1 MESPSAGLRSIRGS
15 LCALGQT
22 GTPQPVAVFQFNP
35 DSLVRSL
42 RRREGRET
50 SGSADPRRIY
60 GAPSETISMTI
71 ELEAA
76 DAFVGQKYPDIAAQ
90 LAELELLLYP
100 TSASVA
106 ANDDL
111 LDQGTIEILPAE
123 GPLLVLSWG
132 SRRSIPVRLES
143 LQITEQAFDP
153 WLCPVRATV
162 EVSLQVLSYNDL
174 LRGDRGRSQFR
185 TYHEGL
191 EKMRAKPQE
200 VPAGHPGAPA
210 QPGGTS

>member
-1 MESPSAGLRSIRGS
+1 MESPSAGLRVTAGS
-15 LCALGQT
+15 LCALSRA
-22 GTPQPVAVFQFNP
+22 GTLDQVAVFQFNP

-50 SGSADPRRIY
+50 AGTADPRRIY
-60 GAPSETISMTI
+60 GAPSETITMTI
-71 ELEAA
+71 ELDAA
-76 DAFVGQKYPDIAAQ
+76 DAFAGQRYPDVAAQ
-90 LAELELLLYP
+90 LASLELLLYP

-106 ANDDL
+106 ASDKL
-111 LDQGTIEILPAE
+111 LDGGTLEILPAE

-132 SRRSIPVRLES
+132 PRRAIPVRLES

-174 LRGDRGRSQFR
+174 LPGDPGRSQFR
-185 TYHEGL
+185 EYHQRL
-191 EKMRAKPQE
+191 EAARTPQPI
-200 VPAGHPGAPA
+200 PAGHPAPPP
-210 QPGGTS
+210 PGETP

>member
-1 MESPSAGLRSIRGS
+1 MENPSAGLRLTRGS
-15 LCALGQT
+15 LCALSPA
-22 GTPQPVAVFQFNP
+22 GTLDELAAFQFNP

-60 GAPSETISMTI
+60 GAPSETITMTI
-71 ELEAA
+71 ELDAA
-76 DAFVGQKYPDIAAQ
+76 DAFAGQKFPDIAAQ

-100 TSASVA
+100 TSASVT

-111 LDQGTIEILPAE
+111 LDRGTIEILPAE

-174 LRGDRGRSQFR
+174 LRGDPGRSRFR
-185 TYHEGL
+185 QYHQAL
-191 EKMRAKPQE
+191 ERAQANPQE
-200 VPAGHPGAPA
+200 VPAGHPGAPSQA
-210 QPGGTS
+210 EGTP